1 MIIKYKFATGEV
13 TEVEVSDEI
22 GTVILDSRR
31 EEHANNERHR
41 YHTAFSL
48 DDMTYEDK
56 DYFSAGDNPEE
67 AFMRKEAAKQRKA
80 MLSQLT
86 PVQRRRF
93 EKYEGGMSIAE
104 IARSEKAAF
113 NSVKESI
120 ESAQK
125 KLKNFSDFSQG
136 TPSISVS
143 LFCLT
148 AEGQNNIPFRK
159 VR

>member
-1 MIIKYKFATGEV
+1 MKVTYKFATGEV
-13 TEVEVSDEI
+13 TEVEVSEEI

-31 EEHANNERHR
+31 KEHAGNERHR

-48 DDMTYEDK
+48 DDMEYEDK
-56 DYFSAGDNPEE
+56 DYFATDDNPEK
-67 AFMRKEAAKQRKA
+67 AFMQKEFDKKRKA

-93 EKYEGGMSIAE
+93 ELYENGMSIAE
-104 IARSEKAAF
+104 IARKEKAAF

-125 KLKNFSDFSQG
+125 KLKK
-136 TPSISVS
+136 
-143 LFCLT
+143 LL
-148 AEGQNNIPFRK
+148 
-159 VR
+159 

>member
-31 EEHANNERHR
+31 EEHANNERHP

-67 AFMRKEAAKQRKA
+67 AFMRKGAAKQRKA

-86 PVQRRRF
+86 PVQYRA
-93 EKYEGGMSIAE
+93 GM
-104 IARSEKAAF
+104 
-113 NSVKESI
+113 
-120 ESAQK
+120 
-125 KLKNFSDFSQG
+125 
-136 TPSISVS
+136 P
-143 LFCLT
+143 
-148 AEGQNNIPFRK
+148 
-159 VR
+159 

>member
-56 DYFSAGDNPEE
+56 DYFSADDNPEE
-67 AFMRKEAAKQRKA
+67 ALMRKESAKERKA

-86 PVQRRRF
+86 RPCR
-93 EKYEGGMSIAE
+93 GAG
-104 IARSEKAAF
+104 
-113 NSVKESI
+113 
-120 ESAQK
+120 
-125 KLKNFSDFSQG
+125 LKSSR
-136 TPSISVS
+136 
-143 LFCLT
+143 T
-148 AEGQNNIPFRK
+148 A
-159 VR
+159 

>member
-1 MIIKYKFATGEV
+1 MKIKYKFVTGEV

-31 EEHANNERHR
+31 EEHADNERHR

-56 DYFSAGDNPEE
+56 DYFSAADNPEK
-67 AFMRKEAAKQRKA
+67 AFMEKEFAKKRKA

-93 EKYEGGMSIAE
+93 EMFEGGMSIAD
-104 IARSEKAAF
+104 IARAENAAF
-113 NSVKESI
+113 NSVKESVA
-120 ESAQK
+120 SAQK
-125 KLKNFSDFSQG
+125 KLKK
-136 TPSISVS
+136 
-143 LFCLT
+143 LL
-148 AEGQNNIPFRK
+148 
-159 VR
+159 

>member
-1 MIIKYKFATGEV
+1 MIIKYKFANGEV
-13 TEVEVSDEI
+13 TEVEVSGEI

-56 DYFSAGDNPEE
+56 DYFSADDNPEK
-67 AFMRKEAAKQRKA
+67 ALMRKESAKERKA

-93 EKYEGGMSIAE
+93 EKFEDGMSISD

-125 KLKNFSDFSQG
+125 KLKK
-136 TPSISVS
+136 
-143 LFCLT
+143 LL
-148 AEGQNNIPFRK
+148 
-159 VR
+159 

>member
-56 DYFSAGDNPEE
+56 DYFSVDDNPEE
-67 AFMRKEAAKQRKA
+67 VLMRKEAAKERKA
-80 MLSQLT
+80 MLSRLT

-93 EKYEGGMSIAE
+93 EKFEDGMSIAE

-125 KLKNFSDFSQG
+125 KLKK
-136 TPSISVS
+136 
-143 LFCLT
+143 LL
-148 AEGQNNIPFRK
+148 
-159 VR
+159 

>member
-31 EEHANNERHR
+31 EEHANSERHR

-48 DDMTYEDK
+48 DK
-56 DYFSAGDNPEE
+56 DYFSVDDNPEE
-67 AFMRKEAAKQRKA
+67 ALMRKEAAKERKA
-80 MLSQLT
+80 MLSRLT

-93 EKYEGGMSIAE
+93 EKFEDGMSIAE

-125 KLKNFSDFSQG
+125 KLKK
-136 TPSISVS
+136 
-143 LFCLT
+143 LL
-148 AEGQNNIPFRK
+148 
-159 VR
+159 

>member
-31 EEHANNERHR
+31 EEHASNERHR

-48 DDMTYEDK
+48 DDMAYENK
-56 DYFSAGDNPEE
+56 DSFSAADNPEKALME
-67 AFMRKEAAKQRKA
+67 NEFAKEHKV

-86 PVQRRRF
+86 PMQRRRF
-93 EKYEGGMSIAE
+93 EKFEDGMSIAE

-125 KLKNFSDFSQG
+125 KLKK
-136 TPSISVS
+136 
-143 LFCLT
+143 LL
-148 AEGQNNIPFRK
+148 
-159 VR
+159 

>member
-56 DYFSAGDNPEE
+56 YYFFADDNPEE
-67 AFMRKEAAKQRKA
+67 ALMRKESAKERKS

-93 EKYEGGMSIAE
+93 EKFEDGMSIAE
-104 IARSEKAAF
+104 IARSEKVAF

-125 KLKNFSDFSQG
+125 KLKK
-136 TPSISVS
+136 
-143 LFCLT
+143 LL
-148 AEGQNNIPFRK
+148 
-159 VR
+159 

>member
-1 MIIKYKFATGEV
+1 MVFYIRSERMVTGAGNTVKIISLCCSTHAPFSTAGAFYPH
-13 TEVEVSDEI
+13 I
-22 GTVILDSRR
+22 RTVILDSRR

-56 DYFSAGDNPEE
+56 DYFSVDDNPEE
-67 AFMRKEAAKQRKA
+67 ALMRKEAAKERKA
-80 MLSQLT
+80 MLSRLT

-93 EKYEGGMSIAE
+93 EKFEDGMSIAE

-125 KLKNFSDFSQG
+125 KLKK
-136 TPSISVS
+136 
-143 LFCLT
+143 LL
-148 AEGQNNIPFRK
+148 
-159 VR
+159 